1 MFTYKQQDIIPI
13 VEDAANFVY
22 CYQKHKEIND
32 AEKEVCK

>member
-1 MFTYKQQDIIPI
+1 MLDNTNFNQI
-13 VEDAANFVY
+13 VKDAANFVY

>member
-1 MFTYKQQDIIPI
+1 MNDSKLMQI
-13 VEDAANFVY
+13 VKDAANFVY

>member
-1 MFTYKQQDIIPI
+1 MNDSNLMQI
-13 VEDAANFVY
+13 VKDAANFVY